1 MGHLSHQCQSTF
13 SQAMLIFMG
22 LETKSQYVSRK
33 RMTRGNLIPA
43 SNYLSSQ
50 SPEECQE
57 TTKTEVYVSMV
68 QYKEIFALVF
78 KDMSFKK

>member
-1 MGHLSHQCQSTF
+1 
-13 SQAMLIFMG
+13 
-22 LETKSQYVSRK
+22 
-33 RMTRGNLIPA
+33 MTRGNLIPA

-57 TTKTEVYVSMV
+57 TTKTEVYVSTV
-68 QYKEIFALVF
+68 QYKEIFALVY